1 MKHTC
6 DKLRSLW
13 PHGKRQVDTPFVEQP
28 VISLISLTVIPSEIY
43 EGHKAEL
50 VKRTKCQRAHLGLRD
65 LHFPPALPPAL
76 LASAAVF
83 SAPSQGFTR
92 THGLAAA
99 GYPQA
104 RTHSSSTGRRGRV
117 SLPTLCSPCRHH
129 AHTRHI
135 HTHHIHTHHTHT
147 HTHTHCHPTHMA
159 SWKQHLQ
166 NHFPNFSDSHTSW
179 PVRAVIPPPSST
191 SPSLTKQHRVSPGPW
206 AQCPL
211 LAPGL
216 GLGSSHPSQGDPAS
230 AGTVERKAPFFFQ
243 LGLRLWGVILEL
255 LEATCHC
262 WGTSAG
268 EQSPHRGG

>member
-1 MKHTC
+1 M
-6 DKLRSLW
+6 
-13 PHGKRQVDTPFVEQP
+13 
-28 VISLISLTVIPSEIY
+28 ISLISLTVIPSEIY

-147 HTHTHCHPTHMA
+147 HTHTLTAIP
-159 SWKQHLQ
+159 
-166 NHFPNFSDSHTSW
+166 HTW
-179 PVRAVIPPPSST
+179 R
-191 SPSLTKQHRVSPGPW
+191 
-206 AQCPL
+206 
-211 LAPGL
+211 
-216 GLGSSHPSQGDPAS
+216 LGSSTYKTTFLTFQTLTPHDLSEQLFPRPALL
-230 AGTVERKAPFFFQ
+230 P
-243 LGLRLWGVILEL
+243 RL
-255 LEATCHC
+255 
-262 WGTSAG
+262 
-268 EQSPHRGG
+268 